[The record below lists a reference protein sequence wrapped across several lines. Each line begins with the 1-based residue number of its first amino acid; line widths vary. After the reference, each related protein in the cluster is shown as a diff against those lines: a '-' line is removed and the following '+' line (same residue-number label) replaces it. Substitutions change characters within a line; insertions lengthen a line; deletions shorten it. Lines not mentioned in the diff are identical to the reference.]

1 MKRSN
6 KREAGVHGGVEL
18 VLRDECNINISYSS
32 TGNTHACGFKAHGEA
47 SDGARSFQVAAA
59 M

>member
-1 MKRSN
+1 MKRS
-6 KREAGVHGGVEL
+6 KEREAGVRGGGGL
-18 VLRDECNINISYSS
+18 VMRDECNINISYSS

-59 M
+59 T